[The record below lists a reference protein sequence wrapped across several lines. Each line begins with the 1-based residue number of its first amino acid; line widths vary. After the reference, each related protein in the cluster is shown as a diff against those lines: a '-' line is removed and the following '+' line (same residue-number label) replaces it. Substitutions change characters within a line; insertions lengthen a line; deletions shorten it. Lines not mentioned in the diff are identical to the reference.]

1 MVALLGPRQCGKTTL
16 ARGCI
21 EGREATFFDLENS
34 VDLAKLGLP
43 HQVLGS
49 LGGLVVLD
57 EIQLRPDLLPVLRV
71 LSDRNPLPAKFL
83 LLGSASPDLV
93 RGVAESLAG
102 RIEFV
107 DVSGFSLE
115 DVGAA
120 ERDRLWVRGGFPLA
134 FLAASDAD
142 SLAWRGNFTR
152 TFLER
157 DLARFGMGAAP
168 EAAMRRLWQMIAH
181 HHGGVWNAS
190 EFGRSLGESAPSV
203 RRHLEVLSGA
213 FVVRLLPPWFENMGK
228 RLVRHPKVYVRDSG
242 LFHGLLGLA
251 TLDDLRGHP
260 KCGASWEG
268 FAIEQILAI
277 SGSTQAFFWA
287 THGGAELDLLLVRGN
302 RRRGFEFKY
311 TETPG
316 TTKSMHSALH
326 DLKLDELTVVYPG
339 QASFPLG
346 ERIHARPLEEV
357 LRLEGEASR

>member
-1 MVALLGPRQCGKTTL
+1 
-16 ARGCI
+16 
-21 EGREATFFDLENS
+21 
-34 VDLAKLGLP
+34 
-43 HQVLGS
+43 
-49 LGGLVVLD
+49 
-57 EIQLRPDLLPVLRV
+57 
-71 LSDRNPLPAKFL
+71 
-83 LLGSASPDLV
+83 
-93 RGVAESLAG
+93 
-102 RIEFV
+102 
-107 DVSGFSLE
+107 
-115 DVGAA
+115 
-120 ERDRLWVRGGFPLA
+120 
-134 FLAASDAD
+134 
-142 SLAWRGNFTR
+142 
-152 TFLER
+152 
-157 DLARFGMGAAP
+157 
-168 EAAMRRLWQMIAH
+168 
-181 HHGGVWNAS
+181 
-190 EFGRSLGESAPSV
+190 
-203 RRHLEVLSGA
+203 
-213 FVVRLLPPWFENMGK
+213 VVRLLPPWFENMGK